1 MALYRSSG
9 RSWSAGAS
17 VARLHASRSYGF
29 VLVLIMATFLFIMA
43 APEQG
48 WTRSLLA
55 LLLCGTLIV
64 AAWTSG
70 FGWNLARTLGLITVG
85 VAIAVVAEIFNGDR
99 AAAAV
104 WLVGFVLAAAII
116 GVIVRGVVDPG
127 EVNRQSILGAICIY
141 LLLGM
146 LFSFAYGSAAKLGS
160 DFFFAQGTDGTAA
173 IRLYFS
179 YITMATVGYGD
190 YTVAGD
196 LGRTLAILEGL
207 LGQLYLVTVVALLVG
222 RLRHTQSENSG

>member
-1 MALYRSSG
+1 
-9 RSWSAGAS
+9 

-70 FGWNLARTLGLITVG
+70 FGWSLARTLSLITVA
-85 VAIAVVAEIFNGDR
+85 VAIAVVAEIVSGDQ
-99 AAAAV
+99 AAGAV

-116 GVIVRGVVDPG
+116 GVIVRGVVDQG
-127 EVNRQSILGAICIY
+127 EVNRQSIAGAICIY

-160 DFFFAQGTDGTAA
+160 GFFFAQGTDGTAA

-196 LGRTLAILEGL
+196 LGRTLAIVEGL

-222 RLRHTQSENSG
+222 RLRHRGPENSG

>member
-1 MALYRSSG
+1 MAPHRSSG
-9 RSWSAGAS
+9 RLWPSGSR
-17 VARLHASRSYGF
+17 VARLRASRTYGVVLLLVMAMF
-29 VLVLIMATFLFIMA
+29 VFIMA
-43 APEQG
+43 APELG
-48 WTRSLLA
+48 WTRSVLA

-70 FGWNLARTLGLITVG
+70 FGWSLARTLGLITVG
-85 VAIAVVAEIFNGDR
+85 VAIAVVAEIVSGDR
-99 AAAAV
+99 AAGAV

-116 GVIVRGVVDPG
+116 GVIVLGVVDQG
-127 EVNRQSILGAICIY
+127 EVNRQSIAGAICIY

-160 DFFFAQGTDGTAA
+160 GFFFAQGTDGTAA

-196 LGRTLAILEGL
+196 LGRTLAVLEGL

-222 RLRHTQSENSG
+222 RLRLRRPEGSA